1 MKDVFL
7 KIMKNTEYPAKTR
20 DELATEIADI
30 VKAFEEWKHSR
41 NSPICNFVFKTK
53 KFILNGK
60 RRHYTV
66 NDLFNFWYNEIREK

>member
-30 VKAFEEWKHSR
+30 VKAFVEWKMGLGLCSLYD
-41 NSPICNFVFKTK
+41 FKK
-53 KFILNGK
+53 DKILTTDE
-60 RRHYTV
+60 H
-66 NDLFNFWYNEIREK
+66 FNYWYNEIYMKK